1 MTGLSFVGH
10 GNATLN
16 NTIDAIEQSNSK
28 LNSTTY
34 GHMFEKNITNL
45 SEVNHSG
52 QNKTDG
58 GHQDVIFW
66 ALSGLCVLLFFAW
79 LCFIFHR
86 KLWNKIVHNCP
97 VPKSQAHRS
106 SENTGFLPI

>member
-34 GHMFEKNITNL
+34 GHMY
-45 SEVNHSG
+45 G
-52 QNKTDG
+52 KTYYYDSN
-58 GHQDVIFW
+58 FFN
-66 ALSGLCVLLFFAW
+66 LLF
-79 LCFIFHR
+79 
-86 KLWNKIVHNCP
+86 
-97 VPKSQAHRS
+97 
-106 SENTGFLPI
+106 